1 MVLNL
6 ICLCTFRAVRHWI
19 RLWYNRTVRK
29 RLKKDACEVMQ
40 LTGWLPEDVTAL
52 VQSFLWLS
60 RACLIAPQLVA
71 HKKFARV
78 ALCGG
83 STQAVHAVLCARKI
97 VGDVSG
103 LVCMCGASS
112 QRKAWTVQVPAVP
125 MAPLGYV
132 TGLCRSMK
140 VCPDSPVRGLLCALE
155 SLPYEDGRY
164 RISRQLGACVFSWPS
179 LQCLW
184 PDWEGVVLQGIPLQ
198 HRVIGTQR
206 H

>member
-1 MVLNL
+1 M
-6 ICLCTFRAVRHWI
+6 
-19 RLWYNRTVRK
+19 
-29 RLKKDACEVMQ
+29 
-40 LTGWLPEDVTAL
+40 
-52 VQSFLWLS
+52 LS

-103 LVCMCGASS
+103 LVCMCGSSS

-125 MAPLGYV
+125 MAPFWYV

-140 VCPDSPVRGLLCALE
+140 VCPESPARGLLCSVERLIE
-155 SLPYEDGRY
+155 LTE
-164 RISRQLGACVFSWPS
+164 
-179 LQCLW
+179 
-184 PDWEGVVLQGIPLQ
+184 LQGLIFPRFACCPVSVPGV
-198 HRVIGTQR
+198 RVLGLR
-206 H
+206 WGL